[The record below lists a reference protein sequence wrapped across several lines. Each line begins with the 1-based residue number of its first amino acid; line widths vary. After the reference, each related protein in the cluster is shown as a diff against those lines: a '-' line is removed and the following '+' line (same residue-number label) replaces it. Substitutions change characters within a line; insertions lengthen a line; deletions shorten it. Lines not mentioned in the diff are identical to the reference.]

1 MARNVS
7 PDSVGSKVQLL
18 KVNESLKLDNP
29 FNSVAVMVSGLKKK
43 KENESKI
50 FKIKSINQKTIVTRI
65 K

>member
-1 MARNVS
+1 MARNIS
-7 PDSVGSKVQLL
+7 PDSVKSKVKIL
-18 KVNESLKLDNP
+18 KINESLKLDNP
-29 FNSVAVMVSGLKKK
+29 FNSVAVMVSGLKKE

>member
-1 MARNVS
+1 MARNIS

-18 KVNESLKLDNP
+18 KVNESLKFDNP

-43 KENESKI
+43 KENENKI